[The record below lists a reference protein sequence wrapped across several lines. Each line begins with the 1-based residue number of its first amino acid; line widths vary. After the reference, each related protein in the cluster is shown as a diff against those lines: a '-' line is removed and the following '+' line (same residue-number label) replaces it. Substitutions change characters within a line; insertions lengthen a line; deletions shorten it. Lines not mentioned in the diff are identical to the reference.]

1 MNIKVTAM
9 QLIDVTSSYA
19 ETVRQQLIKTSA
31 HFIKIYTLGNSRIV
45 FRKKQNI
52 TEIIISNRIRPVTDK
67 EINYVEKELLK
78 DQASKAFITKQGK
91 LVEINLNA

>member
-1 MNIKVTAM
+1 M

-19 ETVRQQLIKTSA
+19 ETIRQQLIKTSA

-67 EINYVEKELLK
+67 EIDYVEKELLK
-78 DQASKAFITKQGK
+78 DQASKAVITKQSK